1 MKGKVQKG
9 PKNRSLCP
17 CGDGWATLLVHGC
30 SSQVESFLNPV
41 AYGLLME
48 VQSYKQAW
56 LVKSTAID
64 D

>member
-9 PKNRSLCP
+9 PKNRDLCP
-17 CGDGWATLLVHGC
+17 CGGGRPPSWGC
-30 SSQVESFLNPV
+30 ASQVESFLNPV